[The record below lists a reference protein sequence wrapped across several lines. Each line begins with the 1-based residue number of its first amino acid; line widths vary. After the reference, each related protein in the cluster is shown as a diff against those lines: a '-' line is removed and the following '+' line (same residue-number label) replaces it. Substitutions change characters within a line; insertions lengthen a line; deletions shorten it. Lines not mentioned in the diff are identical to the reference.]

1 MNSIVKT
8 ILVVLAVLLVAGALL
23 VAGFVFGRPAVLL
36 GGVAQPAY
44 AFDREYDGFAPG
56 MMRGWNGPGMMQ
68 SWRGG
73 GRSHGMMG
81 NWGGG
86 MGPGMMG
93 PFGWGIA
100 RDANLTPPSI
110 EEAKQAADKYVQS
123 VDVDGLQTAEIMIF
137 DNQAYI
143 VVEESGSGLGAF
155 ELLLDAGSRVVYPEP
170 GPNMMW
176 NLKYGALNHQR
187 MMGGHRGMM
196 GIWSTRDLAPADV
209 SPDMPVSQ
217 DEAAAAAQTYLDQYR
232 AGATVSD
239 DPVQFYGYYTF
250 DFEQDGQVAGM
261 LSVNGHSSQVFLH
274 TWHGAFIE
282 ETH

>member
-68 SWRGG
+68 DWRGG

-110 EEAKQAADKYVQS
+110 EEAKQAADIYVQS

-196 GIWSTRDLAPADV
+196 GIWSTQDLAPADV

-261 LSVNGHSSQVFLH
+261 LSVNGQSSQVFLH